1 VCVCV
6 FFAFFVRYAR
16 PQLSAVSESHFKG
29 AIQKF
34 MFNNYSLL
42 SLSDHDSMIFLSG
55 TYSLRF

>member
-1 VCVCV
+1 V